1 MTENTILRILYMEDD
16 PGLAVLMQKSLQRIG
31 FHVDIASNGEDGLKM
46 VEAAR
51 YDVLLIDYYMPV
63 RGGIDVIRALALKG
77 KFPPV
82 IMVTGEGNEEVA
94 VEALKLGAA
103 DYIVKDVDM
112 KYLELLP
119 AVISQV
125 LYKQQLIDDGRRME
139 EAVRESEARYR
150 KLVELSPDGISI
162 HAGDKFVFIN
172 PAGARILGAS
182 HPGQIIGM
190 SALDVVHPD
199 FREMVKTRM
208 EQLEN
213 EVDMVPWIEEKY
225 VRLDGGVIDVEV
237 AGIKFVYQ
245 GKHAVQRLFKDI
257 TERKRVEKR
266 LEHLALY
273 DTLTGLPNRMLFFD
287 RMNQLLALARRNQ
300 YVLALLYMDLDN
312 FKHINDTFGH
322 EVGDLVLT
330 ETSKRMTSCTRT
342 SDTVARMGGD
352 EFIGICARIAAPG
365 DAAVVARKIITA
377 VARPFLTKGLELSM
391 GVSIGISIYPLDGD
405 DAETLLN
412 KADAAMYKIKEGGK
426 GGFRFFSDVTGA
438 APVSAP

>member
-1 MTENTILRILYMEDD
+1 MTENTANRILYMEDD
-16 PGLAVLMQKSLQRIG
+16 PGLAVLMQKSLQRSG
-31 FHVDIASNGEDGLKM
+31 FHIDVASNGEDGLKM
-46 VEAAR
+46 VEAVH
-51 YDVLLIDYYMPV
+51 YDVLLIDYYMPFL
-63 RGGIDVIRALALKG
+63 GGIDVMRVLASKG
-77 KFPPV
+77 KCPPI

-119 AVISQV
+119 EVINQV
-125 LYKQQLIDDGRRME
+125 LYKQQLINESRLME
-139 EAVRESEARYR
+139 EAVRESEERYR

-162 HAGDKFVFIN
+162 HAEGKFVFIN

-182 HPGQIIGM
+182 HPDQIIGI

-199 FREMVKTRM
+199 FRDMVKSRM

-213 EVDMVPWIEEKY
+213 DVDMVPWTEEKF

-237 AGIKFVYQ
+237 AGIKFVYA
-245 GKHAVQRLFKDI
+245 GKYAVQRLFKDI

-266 LEHLALY
+266 LERLALY

-312 FKHINDTFGH
+312 FKRINDTFGH

-330 ETSKRMTSCTRT
+330 EASKRMTSCTRS

-365 DAAVVARKIITA
+365 DAAVVANKIITSLSRA
-377 VARPFLTKGLELSM
+377 FLIKGLELTI
-391 GVSIGISIYPLDGD
+391 GVSIGISVYPLDGD

-412 KADAAMYKIKEGGK
+412 RADAAMYKIKEGGK
-426 GGFRFFSDVTGA
+426 GGFRFFSDIAGA
-438 APVSAP
+438 PSVSAQ